1 MNLQEINLRKNLS
14 KTIINKNLNSLE
26 KAQKKFKRKN

>member
-14 KTIINKNLNSLE
+14 KTIINKNPNSLE